1 MVKWGV
7 RTHLRQVNLVV
18 IKRTFR
24 GFVHLLGGLGAGVA
38 LVLIFIAW
46 QFSQG
51 PIPIGFL
58 GPYIEAAVNQGNRD
72 ISLRMGETILT
83 WAGWER
89 ALDIRVLNVQVV
101 NQEGTTIGAIPEAA
115 FSISGD
121 ALIQGKLAP
130 RSIDLFGPNLRFRRD
145 SDGNIDVGFGVQGA
159 ASGAVAFGLIDT
171 LLDPGRQS
179 HLLSYLA
186 RVAIIGADITFTDEV
201 IGKSWRMLAT
211 DMRINR
217 FIDRLKGEMSLVL
230 DGDQRQTAFEVR
242 AEYLTQS
249 KRLELDLKFDQVS
262 PSIFAKMPS
271 VLAPFRNFEMPLG
284 GRISLSMPIDG
295 KVDRFGVNLTG
306 GAGKIYLPKPFERPM
321 DVQAIK
327 LKASYAGH
335 SKNGQIEKL
344 EVQMAPGRTFALPA
358 PISHDLPLRAFNL
371 KGSFEND
378 GANWKL
384 AEFDADLNGTKISA
398 SGNVTGIG
406 QSDAPVS
413 VELAAGITN
422 LSVRQ
427 FPHVW
432 PKTLGSDPRDWV
444 LSHISNGEVPQLD
457 FKGRFRLGS
466 SGELVVDD
474 LVGTMT
480 AKNVVVDYLPPLPAV
495 TVDSAHMVFDEST
508 YMIQLDQAHAHGMTV
523 RGGTIAL
530 TGLDQYDQF
539 ADIDL
544 KIEGA
549 VASQLDYV
557 NQKPLEFASAL
568 GIRPAETKGQASTQL
583 KLFFILE
590 KTLGWDEIQV
600 WAQSRLR
607 DVAMARVFMDRGIN
621 NGQLDLRVD
630 KRGLDVSGQANFDG
644 IPASFVWRENFTDTR
659 EFRSRYLV
667 DARIDDVA
675 DIHELGL
682 RLKPFSTD
690 FIDGTIDTKLEFMVF
705 DKVDRRLR
713 VQADLTRAK
722 LSAPALGW
730 AKAKGTQGQ
739 ADVTLNLAKDVVV
752 GVPKFSIDA
761 GDLSV
766 MGAAKYALDG
776 SGLERVDFTKVVCGR
791 TNMSGSLISG
801 SDGTW
806 EAGFQGDSFDLS
818 PMWED
823 VLSQMSS
830 GDESGE
836 TLLDQLT
843 LAVELKKVWLEDDMA
858 LYDVSGT
865 FARDD
870 DIWRTVLLKSRISN
884 DADLEFAIRPGPD
897 GNRSLVM
904 RSNNAGK
911 VLKFLDYYENMI
923 GGEFLVTGTFDDVA
937 PGRPLRGR
945 IAVRDYRVV
954 NAPVLARL
962 LSIMALTGI
971 LDALEGDGLAFS
983 DLSAPFE
990 LLQGVFELKEARAS
1004 GTALGFTANG
1014 KIFRHA
1020 DVVDLEG
1027 TVIPAYALNSAFG
1040 RIPLLGNLFSGGEK
1054 GGGIFAAAY
1063 TMTGPIEEPVVSVN
1077 PLSALAPGFLRNV
1090 FGIIGKANNEPSVLE
1105 EETVQ
1110 PHLQ

>member
-1 MVKWGV
+1 M
-7 RTHLRQVNLVV
+7 HLRQVSLAV

-24 GFVHLLGGLGAGVA
+24 RFVHFLGGLGAGVA

-58 GPYIEAAVNQGNRD
+58 SPYIEAAVNQGYRD

-101 NQEGTTIGAIPEAA
+101 NRKGATIGAIPEVA

-145 SDGNIDVGFGVQGA
+145 SDGNIDVGFGAQGP

-171 LLDPGRQS
+171 LLDPSRKS
-179 HLLSYLA
+179 DLLSYLA
-186 RVAIIGADITFTDEV
+186 RVTVIGADITFTDQV
-201 IGKSWRMLAT
+201 IGKSWHVLAT
-211 DMRINR
+211 DMRISR

-230 DGDQRQTAFEVR
+230 NSDQRQTAIEVW

-249 KRLELDLKFDQVS
+249 KRLELDVKFDEVS
-262 PSIFAKMPS
+262 PVLFADMPS
-271 VLAPFRNFEMPLG
+271 VLAPLRSFYTPFS
-284 GRISLSMPIDG
+284 GRISLGMPIDG
-295 KVDRFGVNLTG
+295 KVDRFGVNLSG
-306 GAGKIYLPKPFERPM
+306 GAGKIYLPKPFEQPI
-321 DVQAIK
+321 DVEAIE
-327 LKASYAGH
+327 LKASYDGH

-344 EVQMAPGRTFALPA
+344 EVQVAPGRTLALPA
-358 PISHDLPLRAFNL
+358 PISHELPLRAFNL
-371 KGSFEND
+371 KGAFEND
-378 GANWKL
+378 GANWEL
-384 AEFDADLNGTKISA
+384 REFDADLNGPKIKA
-398 SGNVTGIG
+398 SGPVTGIG
-406 QSDAPVS
+406 QADMPIALD
-413 VELAAGITN
+413 LAAGVTN
-422 LSVRQ
+422 LTVEQ

-432 PKTLGSDPRDWV
+432 PETMGSDPRAWV
-444 LSHISNGEVPQLD
+444 LSHISDGEVPQLD
-457 FKGRFRLGS
+457 FKGRFRLES
-466 SGELVVDD
+466 SGAFVVDD
-474 LVGTMT
+474 LGGTMK
-480 AKNVVVDYLPPLPAV
+480 AENVVVDYLPPLPAV
-495 TVDSAHMVFDEST
+495 RVDSAHMVFDEST
-508 YMIQLDQAHAHGMTV
+508 YMIQLDKAHAYGLTV

-544 KIEGA
+544 KIDGA

-557 NQKPLEFASAL
+557 NRKPLEFASRL
-568 GIRPAETKGQASTQL
+568 GIRPAQVKGQASTQL

-607 DVAMARVFMDRGIN
+607 DVAMPRVFMGRGID

-630 KRGLDVSGQANFDG
+630 KRGLDVTGQATFDG

-675 DIHELGL
+675 NIRELGL
-682 RLKPFSTD
+682 KMEPFLND
-690 FIDGTIDTKLEFMVF
+690 FIHGAIDTKLEFTIF

-713 VQADLTRAK
+713 VQADLTQAK
-722 LSAPALGW
+722 ISAPALGW
-730 AKAKGTQGQ
+730 TKAKGAKGQ
-739 ADVTLNLAKDVVV
+739 ADFTFNFAKDLVV
-752 GVPKFSIDA
+752 GVPKFSIGA

-766 MGAAKYALDG
+766 VGAAKYALDG
-776 SGLERVDFTKVVCGR
+776 SGLERIDFKKVAYGR
-791 TNMSGSLISG
+791 TNMSGSLIPS
-801 SDGTW
+801 SDGAW
-806 EAGFQGDSFDLS
+806 EAGFQGESFDLS
-818 PMWED
+818 PQWQD
-823 VLSQMSS
+823 VLSQISS
-830 GDESGE
+830 GDESNE
-836 TLLDQLT
+836 TLLDRLT

-865 FARDD
+865 FARDGD
-870 DIWRTVLLKSRISN
+870 TWRTVLLKSRISN
-884 DADLEFAIRPGPD
+884 DADLELAIRPGPD
-897 GNRSLVM
+897 GNRRLTM

-923 GGEFLVTGTFDDVA
+923 GGEFSVTGTFDDRT
-937 PGRPLRGR
+937 PGQPLKGR

-983 DLSAPFE
+983 DLSAPFV
-990 LLQGVFELKEARAS
+990 LRQGTFEFKEARAS

-1040 RIPLLGNLFSGGEK
+1040 RIPLLGDLFTGGEK

-1090 FGIIGKANNEPSVLE
+1090 FGIIGKTNSERSVLQ
-1105 EETVQ
+1105 EETEQ
-1110 PHLQ
+1110 QKLQ